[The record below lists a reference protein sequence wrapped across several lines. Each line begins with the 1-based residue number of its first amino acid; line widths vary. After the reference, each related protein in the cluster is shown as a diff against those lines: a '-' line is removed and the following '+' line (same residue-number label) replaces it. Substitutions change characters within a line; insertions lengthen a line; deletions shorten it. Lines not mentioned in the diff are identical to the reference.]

1 MASPVK
7 FNHKPEDVVFDPM
20 NRDFAFGRMTR
31 PGSVQMWL
39 DRKARYLEIERKNQE
54 KRQRN
59 HLLNRRLNTSVS
71 LPSVRNNN
79 SDEASFQMS
88 KSSSETWRCPPPPRK
103 GSDSW
108 RVKSNV
114 DLRYYEKDPQ
124 LKYKRLIGHNW
135 FVLKSL
141 KPFYCAP
148 LSTTE
153 QRKESPKPST
163 SDGSQL
169 TEKSVGSF
177 SDDFDLANTLR
188 NKERAE
194 MREIKKYI
202 QAIINYLVNRAHA
215 RFLKNEAAG
224 RKEVFEWQK
233 PTEPEVVKP
242 NIPNQFDIIK
252 ERRYVFKNQ
261 VKQLTYPQSE
271 ESQQTV

>member
-1 MASPVK
+1 M
-7 FNHKPEDVVFDPM
+7 
-20 NRDFAFGRMTR
+20 
-31 PGSVQMWL
+31 
-39 DRKARYLEIERKNQE
+39 
-54 KRQRN
+54 
-59 HLLNRRLNTSVS
+59 
-71 LPSVRNNN
+71 
-79 SDEASFQMS
+79 
-88 KSSSETWRCPPPPRK
+88 
-103 GSDSW
+103 
-108 RVKSNV
+108 
-114 DLRYYEKDPQ
+114 RYYEKDPQ

-148 LSTTE
+148 LNTTE

-202 QAIINYLVNRAHA
+202 QAMINYLVNRAHA